1 MAKHQHQR
9 EREGGEVAHLKVGA
23 NESLWFSAA
32 HLIGAMS
39 NTAGFI
45 KSNTFGRRLTPPA
58 EKDIYYENSSRGW
71 DWGRNNLRTSPWQDQ
86 IFEQLFISL

>member
-1 MAKHQHQR
+1 MHLVSAEIKEQAILWQASTIDGFSKAGCCLLKHQHQR
-9 EREGGEVAHLKVGA
+9 GGEVAHLKAGT

-45 KSNTFGRRLTPPA
+45 
-58 EKDIYYENSSRGW
+58 
-71 DWGRNNLRTSPWQDQ
+71 
-86 IFEQLFISL
+86 